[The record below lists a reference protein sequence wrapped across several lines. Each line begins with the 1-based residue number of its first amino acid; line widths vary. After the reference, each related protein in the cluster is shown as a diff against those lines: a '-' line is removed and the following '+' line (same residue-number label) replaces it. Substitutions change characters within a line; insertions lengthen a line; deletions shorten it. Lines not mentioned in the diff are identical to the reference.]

1 MNVAAIYSTFD
12 NIITSAESIAPSRKY
27 WFIRTDGGKYF
38 DSFKENK
45 FVAIEDNLITL
56 QEIYSLKQKYKE
68 DKKIILEEL
77 KRISKDRYPKDART
91 GLVASQIYRFL
102 YEVKK
107 GDIVIIP
114 DVNSSAIAIGEIR

>member
-56 QEIYSLKQKYKE
+56 QEIYSLKQNI
-68 DKKIILEEL
+68 KKIKRLFL
-77 KRISKDRYPKDART
+77 K
-91 GLVASQIYRFL
+91 
-102 YEVKK
+102 
-107 GDIVIIP
+107 
-114 DVNSSAIAIGEIR
+114 N

>member
-77 KRISKDRYPKDART
+77 K
-91 GLVASQIYRFL
+91 
-102 YEVKK
+102 E
-107 GDIVIIP
+107 
-114 DVNSSAIAIGEIR
+114 